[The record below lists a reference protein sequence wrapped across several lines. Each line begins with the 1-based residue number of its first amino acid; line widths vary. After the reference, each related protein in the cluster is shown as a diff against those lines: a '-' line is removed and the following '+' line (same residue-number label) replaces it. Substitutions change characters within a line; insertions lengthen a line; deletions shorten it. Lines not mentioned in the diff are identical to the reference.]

1 MNRKCVG
8 IIAVSILVLS
18 TLRAQDAKLLADNLR
33 YSRDF
38 YSKVHFVAMA
48 KLPQPFKYDRYPSG
62 GPERIQCD
70 EGTYLRQHGRAWLHL
85 NDRWRTGLPID
96 HAERDRFVMT
106 FALKDDWG
114 RTGEPV
120 DKETA
125 RKLDAWIK
133 LIDAAVNTAPTT
145 AKLVDKSEAEG
156 RAQWVFEAPSENPNG
171 TPTRLTFRKPISD
184 KNENV
189 LLHEFSGSMRLEGD
203 KVVPAGAA
211 DMVRLGFG
219 YMMGAERGY
228 EVSEYVWEEMQ
239 QASEK
244 KGAEK
249 ESPTPTGGSRRNR

>member
-125 RKLDAWIK
+125 RKLNAWIK